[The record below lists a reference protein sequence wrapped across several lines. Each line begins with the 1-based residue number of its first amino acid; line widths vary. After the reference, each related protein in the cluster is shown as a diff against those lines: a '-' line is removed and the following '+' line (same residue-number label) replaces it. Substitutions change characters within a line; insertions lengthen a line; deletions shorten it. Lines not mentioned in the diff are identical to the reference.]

1 MACTSP
7 TARTLERADAL
18 GFTAQN
24 VEKWIPH
31 TRRRLDLFG
40 CIDIVAVHPRCGIIG
55 IQATSASNHAARR
68 TKSAAEPR
76 LRRWLK
82 AGGRFE
88 IWSWKKCKQRGPDNK
103 FWQLRREELFEG
115 DLTSENV

>member
-1 MACTSP
+1 MACKA
-7 TARTLERADAL
+7 TAMTLARADEL

-88 IWSWKKCKQRGPDNK
+88 IWSWKRQKQRGPDNK
-103 FWQLRREELFEG
+103 FWQLRREELFES